1 MEILV
6 KVLVELVDQ
15 VVVEVDQVDQLLEQ
29 DLYQGHLVLQ
39 NAVEP
44 VILLQLVQ
52 LKVLQVEQE
61 LQMDLQVL
69 VQVVEVVEQLPL
81 EQMQLMVMVVMEV
94 QEHPIQF

>member
-1 MEILV
+1 VELLV

-15 VVVEVDQVDQLLEQ
+15 VVVEVDQVLHQ
-29 DLYQGHLVLQ
+29 DHLVLQ
-39 NAVEP
+39 NPVEQ
-44 VILLQLVQ
+44 VIH
-52 LKVLQVEQE
+52 LKRIQIKVVQVEQE
-61 LQMDLQVL
+61 LQMDLQVM

>member
-1 MEILV
+1 VEILV

-15 VVVEVDQVDQLLEQ
+15 VVVEVDQ